1 MKKILSLFLAVLMV
15 FMGISSIS
23 ALTPYYVGTP
33 SEPSAAYKASIYYEQ
48 LCAVQ
53 LTGNQVEDLIA
64 VAESQLG
71 YHEGNSTSDL
81 GGTNTSGSNNYTEY
95 GYWYDGNAQHQWC
108 AGFVVWCARQANIS
122 KDIIRGSLVA
132 SYESNYLNVAFT
144 SRANANPQR
153 GDLIFF
159 DWADDGRDG
168 NSDHVGI
175 VLENDGTNVT
185 FIDGNSSENCV
196 RTKSYALTNANI
208 LGYGRPN
215 YVNSEVNP
223 PQSDEGYKTQYRYS
237 RYVNEA
243 GANGKHWNNGARC
256 YPTKLSGYYGPYY
269 TDWMDEPYPIYKDYG
284 SYVSYGPN
292 GKYDEFGLDWY
303 NEETRTVSNSIT
315 LTLDPN
321 DGIGESWTTT
331 VTIGAKYYDHI
342 ADLSEYQGRFFV
354 GWYTEKTGGTL
365 ITEETV
371 ITSNTDHTIYGRW
384 TEPVDYLYFDAS
396 EYTAIVGEE
405 VTIKLTVLLDY
416 VSGEPVITCYFPYE
430 IANVSTNGAVKEY
443 TIIVK
448 PSQSGWYNF
457 NVLFDDKSETCYL
470 NVGSN
475 PVTGVSLNK
484 TTATMT
490 EGESLTLTATVA
502 PTNATNKNVTWSS
515 SDTNVAT
522 VSASGVITAK
532 SAGTA
537 TITVKTADGSKTAT
551 CVVTVKAKTIAVTG
565 VTLDK
570 TSATMIEGESLTLT
584 ATVAPENATNKN
596 VTWSSSDTNVATVS
610 ASGVITAKSPGTA
623 TITVKTADGSKTAT
637 CVVTVKA
644 KTIAVT
650 GVSLNKTSATMTE
663 GESLTLT
670 ATVAPSNA
678 TNKNVT
684 WSSNNTSVA
693 TVSASGVVTAKFAGT
708 AIITV
713 KTADG
718 SKTATCTV
726 TVKAKTIVVTG
737 VSLNKTSATLTE
749 GESLTLTATVAP
761 ENATNKN
768 VTWSSSD
775 TNVATVSSS
784 GVVTAKSAGT
794 ATITVKT
801 ADESKTATCI
811 ITVSQTIDENK
822 PTIRL
827 SNVSV
832 IAGQEV
838 KIDIIAENMPD
849 VVSLMFLDF
858 EYDST
863 ALELTESKMCVDNA
877 FICDWSNGIA
887 TIAFESPTKIN
898 DVLMTLTFKTT
909 EKMNGIYTVSCKSIV
924 KGVVNGSETTIEHN
938 NILGQVT
945 LLMYERGD
953 VNGDGTVDRKDA
965 IHLLRHTMLPSRFPI
980 NQNGDVNGDGIVD
993 RKDAIHLLRHTM
1005 LPSRFPLV

>member
-1 MKKILSLFLAVLMV
+1 MKKILSLFLAALMV

-223 PQSDEGYKTQYRYS
+223 PQSDEGNKTQYRYS

-303 NEETRTVSNSIT
+303 NEETRTVSTSIT

-331 VTIGAKYYDHI
+331 VPIGAKYYDHI

-430 IANVSTNGAVKEY
+430 IANVSTNRAVKEY

-484 TTATMT
+484 TTASMT
-490 EGESLTLTATVA
+490 EGESLTLTATV
-502 PTNATNKNVTWSS
+502 V
-515 SDTNVAT
+515 
-522 VSASGVITAK
+522 
-532 SAGTA
+532 
-537 TITVKTADGSKTAT
+537 
-551 CVVTVKAKTIAVTG
+551 
-565 VTLDK
+565 
-570 TSATMIEGESLTLT
+570 
-584 ATVAPENATNKN
+584 PENATNKN

-610 ASGVITAKSPGTA
+610 ASGVVTAKSVGTA

-663 GESLTLT
+663 GETLTLT
-670 ATVAPSNA
+670 ATVAPTNA

-684 WSSNNTSVA
+684 WTSSNTSIA
-693 TVSASGVVTAKFAGT
+693 TVSA
-708 AIITV
+708 
-713 KTADG
+713 
-718 SKTATCTV
+718 
-726 TVKAKTIVVTG
+726 
-737 VSLNKTSATLTE
+737 
-749 GESLTLTATVAP
+749 
-761 ENATNKN
+761 
-768 VTWSSSD
+768 
-775 TNVATVSSS
+775 S

-794 ATITVKT
+794 ATITVTT
-801 ADESKTATCI
+801 ADGSKKATCVV
-811 ITVSQTIDENK
+811 TVSALEEPLNPDAA
-822 PTIRL
+822 
-827 SNVSV
+827 V
-832 IAGQEV
+832 IVVNDVTTRAGETF
-838 KIDIIAENMPD
+838 D
-849 VVSLMFLDF
+849 VTVDVANNPGMCFLQVTL
-858 EYDST
+858 EYDKSV
-863 ALELTESKMCVDNA
+863 LTLKGA
-877 FICDWSNGIA
+877 SNGSVLS
-887 TIAFESPTKIN
+887 AFENGVNLQWSADADSSKNGTLVTLTFEVNENAGSGDYTVNTIFREAYDSDIN
-898 DVLMTLTFKTT
+898 DVVF
-909 EKMNGIYTVSCKSIV
+909 TVSAGTITV
-924 KGVVNGSETTIEHN
+924 ADFIYGDANGDGEVNGKDA
-938 NILGQVT
+938 V
-945 LLMYERGD
+945 LLRKYMVNYNYDTGTSSVVVSSGAD
-953 VNGDGTVDRKDA
+953 ANGDGTVNGKDA
-965 IHLLRHTMLPSRFPI
+965 VLLRKYM
-980 NQNGDVNGDGIVD
+980 VNYNYDTGTSSVVLG
-993 RKDAIHLLRHTM
+993 
-1005 LPSRFPLV
+1005 PQQ